1 MISLTLFALFFI
13 LLIRI
18 ARDAVDTFSCVM
30 VAGVAGLTLTHVV
43 ENVGMTV
50 KLLPVT
56 GIPLP
61 FYSYGG
67 SFMIVCLLSIGL
79 TLRVAWDSRLGGYL

>member
-1 MISLTLFALFFI
+1 MV
-13 LLIRI
+13 LIRI
-18 ARDAVDTFSCVM
+18 ARRAVDTFSCVM
-30 VAGVAGLTLTHVV
+30 VAGVAGLLLTHVV

-50 KLLPVT
+50 GLLPVT

-67 SFMIVCLLSIGL
+67 SFAIICLLSVGVI
-79 TLRVAWDSRLGGYL
+79 LRVAWDSRSGGYLEG